1 MTTGKKA
8 LDYLNNCE
16 VFFSDKSEDEDN
28 QKLESAQIFIQTPV
42 NCNGI
47 NRNIDS
53 VYKNVADRD
62 ASLLSGNQLLEC
74 NVLEMKLRN
83 LKVERGKNDE

>member
-1 MTTGKKA
+1 M
-8 LDYLNNCE
+8 DNCE
-16 VFFSDKSEDEDN
+16 VFFSDKSEDKDN
-28 QKLESAQIFIQTPV
+28 QKLKSAQIFIQPPV

-47 NRNIDS
+47 NHDIDS
-53 VYKNVADRD
+53 VYKNVAYRD

-83 LKVERGKNDE
+83 FKVVRGKRT